1 MSSRSLRA
9 SRLAAAGVVAVIR
22 APDPSVVPELGAALV
37 AGGITA
43 LEITT
48 STPRFAEAIR
58 ATRAALGDQ
67 VLIGAGTLMEPAQCD
82 EAISAGAEFAV
93 SPVFR
98 PALIPGCHAAGVP
111 VLLGAFTP
119 TEAQAVHE
127 SGADFVKLFPAEVLG
142 LKFIKGLKAPLPH
155 LRLVPT
161 GGVDATNAGE
171 FRRAGCVAVGVGGS
185 LVKPD
190 LLKARDWPA
199 LTALAAALVASWRS

>member
-1 MSSRSLRA
+1 MSPRSLRA

-22 APDPSVVPELGAALV
+22 APDPALVPQLGAALV

-48 STPRFAEAIR
+48 STPNFADAIR
-58 ATRAALGDQ
+58 AARAALGAH
-67 VLIGAGTLMEPAQCD
+67 VLIGAGTLMGFAECD
-82 EAISAGAEFAV
+82 EAIAAGAEFAV

-98 PALIPGCHAAGVP
+98 PALIPICHAAGVP

-142 LKFIKGLKAPLPH
+142 LKFIKGLRAPLPH

-161 GGVDATNAGE
+161 GGVDPSNAGE

-185 LVKPD
+185 LVKPE

-199 LTALAAALVASWRS
+199 LTALAAELVASWHS

>member
-1 MSSRSLRA
+1 MSPRSLRT
-9 SRLAAAGVVAVIR
+9 SRLASAGVVAVIR

-48 STPRFAEAIR
+48 STPRFADVIR
-58 ATRAALGDQ
+58 ATRAALGEQ
-67 VLIGAGTLMEPAQCD
+67 VLIGAGTLMESAECE
-82 EAISAGAEFAV
+82 EAIAAGAEFAV

-98 PALIPGCHAAGVP
+98 PALVPICHASGVP

-119 TEAQAVHE
+119 TEAQVVHE

-142 LKFIKGLKAPLPH
+142 LKFIKGLRAPLPH

-185 LVKPD
+185 LIKPE
-190 LLKARDWPA
+190 LLKARDWSA